1 MYRIQKF
8 TNRIQKTNIPQ
19 IEKTLKEEG
28 IKIENGSV
36 DTRAFMF
43 NVKDFISFLKRKEQD
58 TIYKSTV
65 ENQVVYSVKV
75 PEGYGVELN
84 LL

>member
-1 MYRIQKF
+1 MYRTHKF
-8 TNRIQKTNIPQ
+8 VNRRQKTDISQ
-19 IEKTLKEEG
+19 VERTLKEEG
-28 IKIENGSV
+28 IKIKNGCV
-36 DTRAFMF
+36 DTHAFMF
-43 NVKDFISFLKRKEQD
+43 NVKDFVSFLKRKGQD

-65 ENQVVYSVKV
+65 KNQVVFTVKV